1 MAGVQHESVG
11 DSLVADA
18 DLSEIEE
25 NVTHAEDFER
35 RLDTADDDI
44 AFASF
49 TTTLGEIMINEIGD
63 EFGKKESALMTVQKK
78 RSDMRREMYLIAQL
92 KATAEGQLLEAV
104 KADLARAKASFVEE
118 ESVLALERCDTLA
131 VAGAVETTNETTA
144 DNIGSSMVVSLL
156 QDLEDTVA
164 STDLHTYEMHYA
176 LPMHCLLTYECGM
189 CRSRLK
195 GKLALVSKRCLQA
208 EHVNQRLRRERE
220 RLLKALQIATA
231 EQKSSSE
238 QQGTSRVSGKE
249 SLATRPIHE
258 PGDISTDLLATKL
271 QKMYRDVRNAKQQQQ
286 PGRRG
291 SSSSSDFKPC
301 NEMSGRRTKSGD
313 AQRRTG
319 RFAGSVRDSNSVASL
334 DVSDT
339 SDAPTRSE
347 SSHRSSATGTLRVQ
361 GSHTGTPSLSTWD
374 TLSTSTGDVS
384 TRHGPTGL
392 APPASRST
400 GTTSEPTRPKGAR
413 LVWGADGDWRW
424 EEVEPHW
431 RREEGVR
438 PDESSSDSDS
448 DATAASHR
456 KALDGAHHLHREA
469 LDVHSRSV
477 GGNDANRSSSISVAS
492 WVRGAQGGPDPTPR
506 HPGSSSSV
514 ASSVRAGGSA
524 SSVSTLSRSQAF
536 LQAMSRRRAK
546 RCGEEREDT
555 R

>member
-164 STDLHTYEMHYA
+164 STDLHT
-176 LPMHCLLTYECGM
+176 
-189 CRSRLK
+189 SRLK

-334 DVSDT
+334 DVSD
-339 SDAPTRSE
+339 
-347 SSHRSSATGTLRVQ
+347 
-361 GSHTGTPSLSTWD
+361 
-374 TLSTSTGDVS
+374 
-384 TRHGPTGL
+384 
-392 APPASRST
+392 
-400 GTTSEPTRPKGAR
+400 
-413 LVWGADGDWRW
+413 
-424 EEVEPHW
+424 
-431 RREEGVR
+431 
-438 PDESSSDSDS
+438 
-448 DATAASHR
+448 
-456 KALDGAHHLHREA
+456 
-469 LDVHSRSV
+469 
-477 GGNDANRSSSISVAS
+477 
-492 WVRGAQGGPDPTPR
+492 
-506 HPGSSSSV
+506 
-514 ASSVRAGGSA
+514 
-524 SSVSTLSRSQAF
+524 
-536 LQAMSRRRAK
+536 
-546 RCGEEREDT
+546 
-555 R
+555 